1 MLPRRL
7 GTGMVWF
14 PSSVHH
20 RHMTNSYDAWP
31 ELRVDSWAD
40 TRDTVQLWTQIVG
53 KTRMALSPPLNHWW
67 GVALYVDASGLTT
80 SLMPLGD
87 RGLEIRFDFLAH
99 QLILATTDGERRTM
113 KLEPRT
119 VADFYAEYTDL
130 LSGLG
135 VEAPIVAVPVELP
148 HATPFAED
156 VEHVSYD
163 ADAVQKFWRAL
174 VSADRVFSEFRAGF
188 RGKSSPVHFFWG
200 AFDLA
205 VTRFSGR
212 PAPQHPGG
220 VPNCP
225 DWVMHEAYS
234 DEVSSAGF
242 WPGGAA
248 EGAFYAYAYP
258 NPDGYD
264 SHPAVTA
271 PAYFDRDLGEY
282 VLPYESVRT
291 AEDPDAL
298 LLAFLEN
305 TYRAAVETAHWD

>member
-1 MLPRRL
+1 M
-7 GTGMVWF
+7 T
-14 PSSVHH
+14 SSY
-20 RHMTNSYDAWP
+20 NAWP
-31 ELRVDSWAD
+31 ELTIESWSD
-40 TRDTVQLWTQIVG
+40 TRDTVHLWTQIVG
-53 KTRMALSPPLNHWW
+53 KTRMALAPPLNHWW

-99 QLILATTDGERRTM
+99 RLVLATTDGQSRTM

-119 VADFYAEYTDL
+119 VADFFAEYTDL
-130 LSGLG
+130 LTQLG
-135 VEAPIVAVPVELP
+135 VDAAIMGKPVELP

-156 VEHVSYD
+156 VEHASYD
-163 ADAVQKFWRAL
+163 ADAIERFWRAL
-174 VSADRVFSEFRAGF
+174 VSAHRVFSEFRADF

-212 PAPQHPGG
+212 SAPQHPGG
-220 VPNCP
+220 VPNCA

-242 WPGGAA
+242 WPGGAT
-248 EGAFYAYAYP
+248 EGVFYSYAYP
-258 NPDGYD
+258 DPEGYN
-264 SHPAVTA
+264 SHPAVEA
-271 PAYFDRDLGEY
+271 PAYFDHDLGEY
-282 VLPYESVRT
+282 VLPYASVRT

-298 LLAFLEN
+298 LRAFLEQ
-305 TYRAAVETAHWD
+305 THRAAAETARWELLSTAPHSP